1 MTDDLTPGLY
11 IHVPFCRSKCRY
23 CGFYSTTSLDQAED
37 FLTAL
42 LREMDICR
50 PSLRSFD
57 TIYIGGGTPSLLS
70 VKDMAALL
78 EGAAGKFTIS
88 SCAEITLEA
97 NPADIDRPRL
107 KAWRRIGINRLNI
120 GVQSFDD
127 NVLHFLGRRH
137 NRKQAM
143 RAVKTSQDAGFD
155 NTGIDLIYGAPGQEI
170 TSWAGTLRLALSLN
184 PAHLSCYQLTVEPDT
199 PLGLRQTKGEISLP
213 GEGILADLFF
223 QTSDIIEKAG
233 YTHYEV
239 SNFAR
244 NEHFLS
250 RHNQK
255 YWDHTPYLG
264 LGPGAH
270 SFDGRRRWWNQR
282 DLSAYVR
289 DMGRGGPPVNAL
301 ETLTD
306 EQLRLEAVFL
316 GLRTKNG
323 IHLHDYK
330 RRYGYDL
337 LSEKAE
343 TISLLVEKEL
353 LEIKNGRLQP
363 TLAGLAV
370 ADSLALI

>member
-1 MTDDLTPGLY
+1 MSVPGLY
-11 IHVPFCRSKCRY
+11 IHIPFCRRKCHY
-23 CGFYSTTSLDQAED
+23 CSFYSTTALELVPD
-37 FLTAL
+37 FLKAV
-42 LREMDICR
+42 RNEMDIYL
-50 PSLRSFD
+50 PGLRSFD

-70 VKDMAALL
+70 VKDMAAIL
-78 EGAAGKFTIS
+78 EGAAGKYTIP

-107 KAWRRIGINRLNI
+107 KAWRRMGINRLNI

-127 NVLHFLGRRH
+127 NMLHFLGRRH
-137 NRKQAM
+137 NGKQAM
-143 RAVKTSQDAGFD
+143 LAIKAAQDAGFD
-155 NTGIDLIYGAPGQEI
+155 NTGIDLIYGAPGQE
-170 TSWAGTLRLALSLN
+170 SACWEDTLSLALSLN

-199 PLGLRQTKGEISLP
+199 PLGIRQTKGEISLP
-213 GEGILADLFF
+213 DEGTMGEFF
-223 QTSDIIEKAG
+223 FKTAKIIEKAG

-250 RHNQK
+250 QHNQK

-264 LGPGAH
+264 LGPAAH

-282 DLSAYVR
+282 DLSAYLR
-289 DMGRGGPPVNAL
+289 DMERGVPPVAAL

-306 EQLRLEAVFL
+306 EQLRLEALFL
-316 GLRTKNG
+316 GLRTKSG
-323 IHLHDYK
+323 ICFQDYK

-337 LSEKAE
+337 LLEKAE
-343 TISLLVEKEL
+343 TISLLVEKGL
-353 LEIKNGRLQP
+353 LEIRNGCLRP